1 MYRLIEATKGGVM
14 KLQKRRNQNA
24 KTHTHYFRLISVLF
38 GVWLSL
44 IVYGKRALSGETSVP
59 KRTQASSNG
68 AVTFTDARR
77 QAAEFIS
84 YDRSIVLSP
93 EQKKVMDEALSSI
106 PAPCCAQYSI
116 ATCCCPC
123 NLAKSTWG
131 LSKFL
136 IANQNANAAQVRTA
150 ASEWLQFSNPDG
162 YTGDA
167 CFTKGC
173 NRSFETNGCGGM
185 DDRHIQ

>member
-1 MYRLIEATKGGVM
+1 M
-14 KLQKRRNQNA
+14 KPRSKQKRKPIRRRPLRITAWLGVAGVLAAALVLYGKDFRHAAAKVPAQA
-24 KTHTHYFRLISVLF
+24 KTF
-38 GVWLSL
+38 
-44 IVYGKRALSGETSVP
+44 E
-59 KRTQASSNG
+59 NG
-68 AVTFTDARR
+68 AVRFTDARG

-84 YDRSIVLSP
+84 YDRSIALTA

-136 IANQNANAAQVRTA
+136 IANQHASVTQVRAA
-150 ASEWLQFSNPDG
+150 ASDWLQFSNPGG

-173 NRSFETNGCGGM
+173 NRSFEKNGCGGM
-185 DDRHIQ
+185 DEGHIQ